1 MKKTKRARLEK
12 QIDDIFSLYIR
23 TRDNYRCICCSA
35 NENIQVIQCGHLIT
49 RSRRAVRW
57 DEKNADAQCRPCNL
71 IHEYNPE
78 IYTKLW
84 IKKRGLKAYNKLVEK
99 SWRPIKHSLQE
110 LENILSYYKSKLREV
125 TS

>member
-12 QIDDIFSLYIR
+12 KIDDIFSLYIR
-23 TRDNYRCICCSA
+23 ARDNYRCICCGA
-35 NENIQVIQCGHLIT
+35 NEHIQVIQCGHLIT
-49 RSRRAVRW
+49 RSRRVVRW

-84 IKKRGLKAYNKLVEK
+84 IEKYGLKAYNELVEK
-99 SWRPIKHSLQE
+99 SWKSIKYSLQE
-110 LENILSYYKSKLREV
+110 LEDILLYYKKKLTKV
-125 TS
+125 K